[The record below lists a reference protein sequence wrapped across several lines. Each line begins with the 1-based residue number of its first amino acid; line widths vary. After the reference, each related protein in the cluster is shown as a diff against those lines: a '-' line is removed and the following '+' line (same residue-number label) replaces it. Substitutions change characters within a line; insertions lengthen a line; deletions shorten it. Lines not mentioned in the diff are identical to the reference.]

1 MDQAEGDY
9 MRKIAKKQAIK
20 VNLKELVLVST
31 TLKVAEL
38 SKVKILH
45 NNVDIIHVCY
55 FKVVFEETP
64 NYTSEQL
71 VSGEFSKRF
80 QLDGALRQS
89 EYMMV
94 I

>member
-38 SKVKILH
+38 SKVKKIS
-45 NNVDIIHVCY
+45 NNYEISHISRWFSKKRQIIHQ
-55 FKVVFEETP
+55 
-64 NYTSEQL
+64 NSL
-71 VSGEFSKRF
+71 F
-80 QLDGALRQS
+80 QKGFQNGAS
-89 EYMMV
+89 
-94 I
+94 

>member
-1 MDQAEGDY
+1 MNPLYYSETIIKNVRIQYTKMDQAEGDY

-38 SKVKILH
+38 SKVKITY
-45 NNVDIIHVCY
+45 NNVIII
-55 FKVVFEETP
+55 
-64 NYTSEQL
+64 L
-71 VSGEFSKRF
+71 
-80 QLDGALRQS
+80 
-89 EYMMV
+89 

>member
-1 MDQAEGDY
+1 MQLNINSSRKYSREFKDLGLIPNHLYYIETYFMSIRIQYTKMDQAEGDY

-38 SKVKILH
+38 SKVKILY
-45 NNVDIIHVCY
+45 NNVIIM
-55 FKVVFEETP
+55 
-64 NYTSEQL
+64 L
-71 VSGEFSKRF
+71 
-80 QLDGALRQS
+80 
-89 EYMMV
+89 